1 MKRFQIWAERFD
13 MISTYKE
20 LLADMKAA
28 RDLISD
34 HHRWC
39 RGALAMDSSGNHLDS
54 VKNYGACRFC
64 GVGAWAKCSAPH
76 PSVFTPGLQMLND
89 KSRAM
94 YGLGNHLP
102 AVNDQ
107 LGRRD
112 VLKVFDAVIADLEEK
127 S

>member
-1 MKRFQIWAERFD
+1 

-20 LLADMKAA
+20 LLAAMKAA

-39 RGALAMDSSGNHLDS
+39 RGTMAMDSRGNHLDS
-54 VKNYGACRFC
+54 AKSYGACRFC
-64 GVGAWAKCSAPH
+64 GVGAWERCSAPH
-76 PSVFTPGLQMLND
+76 LSVITPGLQMLNS
-89 KSRAM
+89 KSVDM
-94 YGLGNHLP
+94 YGPHNHLP
-102 AVNDQ
+102 AVNDG
-107 LGRRD
+107 LGRQD